1 MDCHT
6 SCPAV
11 NRVNVME
18 DKRDEVHYTFAD
30 NLAPYFLLIFSPVF
44 VIVCLF
50 GIFYT
55 YLTTEVRKYLGFY
68 FSHEDKMRLK
78 NTNSSVLQL
87 FIRILSTEVLSIS
100 PPQKSKLLTPQE
112 RKINVPDTS
121 PFRIHQRIR
130 GADTVKSNMYHPRQV

>member
-100 PPQKSKLLTPQE
+100 PPQKSKLLT
-112 RKINVPDTS
+112 
-121 PFRIHQRIR
+121 H
-130 GADTVKSNMYHPRQV
+130 